1 MLGFASGVMIAASFW
16 SLLDPAIT
24 KQKKMEILLR
34 LVVSIGFGLG
44 GVFLYMADKTLPHMH
59 FGPQHEAEGLPTHLK
74 RTILLVFFY
83 YIA

>member
-24 KQKKMEILLR
+24 KAEENGDIAW

-44 GVFLYMADKTLPHMH
+44 GVFLYMADKTLPICILDHNMK
-59 FGPQHEAEGLPTHLK
+59 QKDCLP
-74 RTILLVFFY
+74 I
-83 YIA
+83 